1 VTEPAPHPADPAEP
15 APPQGKSEIVPA
27 FAPVPRLK
35 PRSNGWTAEVQRAFI
50 EALAETGSVRA
61 ACAKVGR
68 ADHGAYLLRRHP
80 QAEEFRRAWDA
91 ALDIGMRRIEDVAM
105 DRALHGHEQPVYS
118 YGKLVGSRT
127 VYNDRLLMFML
138 RNRAPERFGGGLSRG
153 GGASGQNA
161 VDRMELA
168 RLKQRWR
175 REWEG
180 EQTAEEERDARQV
193 VAGIDSK
200 LDSMRQNWLQS
211 MSPRV
216 RALYRAYEEA
226 ELEEQGGE
234 RPEALPLL
242 PGVAWPEYPRAPA
255 EMDEAEWEELIE
267 LQARGIEP
275 R

>member
-1 VTEPAPHPADPAEP
+1 MIDPAPPPAEPAEP
-15 APPQGKSEIVPA
+15 APPPAKSEIVPA
-27 FAPVPRLK
+27 FAPVPRLRR
-35 PRSNGWTAEVQRAFI
+35 RSNGWTAEVQRQFI

-80 QAEEFRRAWDA
+80 RAEEFRRAWDA

-153 GGASGQNA
+153 GGASGANA
-161 VDRMELA
+161 LDRMELA

-180 EQTAEEERDARQV
+180 EQTAEVLEDAAR
-193 VAGIDSK
+193 AGD
-200 LDSMRQNWLQS
+200 L
-211 MSPRV
+211 V
-216 RALYRAYEEA
+216 RAQGRRA
-226 ELEEQGGE
+226 G
-234 RPEALPLL
+234 
-242 PGVAWPEYPRAPA
+242 APA
-255 EMDEAEWEELIE
+255 CDVEGL
-267 LQARGIEP
+267 G
-275 R
+275 